1 MKNVHVLEIQMDLL
15 VSPKY
20 RAFTCFLLGRE
31 YSFLNGK
38 IINRLDQQDE
48 KLYFDEDDLKTG

>member
-20 RAFTCFLLGRE
+20 RAFTCFLRGRE
-31 YSFLNGK
+31 CSFFNVK
-38 IINRLDQQDE
+38 IINRLDQQED
-48 KLYFDEDDLKTG
+48 KFYFDDDLKAG